1 MAARHSRNICNAAK
15 NKFIKDTVTDNKKK
29 LFKYIKSKKND
40 VARVSPL
47 IDKQG
52 KRKTEDDK
60 IAKIINEH

>member
-1 MAARHSRNICNAAK
+1 M
-15 NKFIKDTVTDNKKK
+15 KDTVTDNKKK
-29 LFKYIKSKKND
+29 LFKYIKSKRND